1 MDTAASQPRLRFQA
15 RALGAIVTDE
25 SGYCTMTDND
35 PLEGA
40 PGGTP
45 PPTVQGA
52 PAARFVDAPAGDAV
66 AKPAPPPKSTA
77 VAAEP
82 AAPAAPRRKPWILR
96 TAAKAPFT
104 TAYVVITMVLSVV
117 LGTLWKP
124 VEDASFFDI
133 VGYGLPAFEDGRWYT
148 LVTGNFFA
156 LYPVYYIFVAGAFA
170 VVTGFAEVRLGTT
183 RTVLITVGFQFAAVL
198 LTALLF
204 WVFRTSGW
212 DWVSQR
218 ATETDVGFSAGMMAA
233 ISVASATVKPPW
245 RLRLRLLIWVY
256 VLYSVMFIGQMADA
270 EHAFAVL
277 LSMPFSTRLAGPR
290 ALRTR
295 ALPTRFEIRQL
306 AFALVAVSTV
316 SQLLSTFLPDRLT
329 PFGPTND
336 ETDAWWV
343 LIILLTVTLLVANG
357 IRRGYRWA
365 WWLEILAQGV
375 TVLLGVVI
383 GVLVLVS
390 FLATDLTLVI
400 DDPGQFVANMVFS
413 LLLFVLLIVFRDS
426 FRVPRRS
433 KRRLATASN
442 QPEKAKEL
450 LRRWGGDTISWMTTW
465 PENRQLV
472 TADGEGYVA
481 YRRHA
486 GVAVAL
492 GDPVGPPGSTEATL
506 TAFFAACDKAGIIP
520 YMFSCTARTVA
531 VTDALGWHSVQ
542 VAEDNLIDLPTLEY
556 KGKKWQ
562 DIRTALNKAP
572 REGIEF
578 RMVTL
583 ADEPW
588 STVNKVENISAE
600 WLGEKKLPE
609 MGFTL
614 GGLTEALDPEVR
626 VGLAVDAAGAIH
638 GVTSW
643 MPVYGQGGVV
653 RGWTLDLMRRG
664 PEGSYRAAMEF
675 LIASSCLYFKAQG
688 AEFVSLSG
696 APLARSEGDAGGGT
710 AIEKLMDSLGASLEP
725 VYGFRS
731 LHQFKAKFQPR
742 LSPIYMAYRD
752 DADLPRIGIAITR
765 AYLPTAGI
773 GDMMAVVKH

>member
-1 MDTAASQPRLRFQA
+1 MPNATPETA
-15 RALGAIVTDE
+15 
-25 SGYCTMTDND
+25 
-35 PLEGA
+35 
-40 PGGTP
+40 P
-45 PPTVQGA
+45 P
-52 PAARFVDAPAGDAV
+52 APAGSTPAPARAV
-66 AKPAPPPKSTA
+66 AKPQ
-77 VAAEP
+77 P
-82 AAPAAPRRKPWILR
+82 AAGPPASAAGAPATPAAGSSAATGTVAPVEPKQRPWLLR
-96 TAAKAPFT
+96 MAAKAPFT
-104 TAYVVITMVLSVV
+104 TAYVLVTLVLSVV
-117 LGTLWKP
+117 LGTLWES
-124 VEDASFFDI
+124 VEQKSWFDV
-133 VGYGLPAFEDGRWYT
+133 VGYGLPAFQEGRWYT
-148 LVTGNFFA
+148 LITGNFFA
-156 LYPVYYIFVAGAFA
+156 LIPVYYIFVAGAFA
-170 VVTGFAEVRLGTT
+170 VITGFAETRLGTV
-183 RTVLITVGFQFAAVL
+183 RTVVITVGGQIVAVL

-204 WVFRTSGW
+204 RVFRDSGW
-212 DWVSQR
+212 DWAAQR
-218 ATETDVGFSAGMMAA
+218 STETDVGFSAGMMAA
-233 ISVASATVKPPW
+233 ISVASATVRPPW

-256 VLYSVMFIGQMADA
+256 VLYSVLFIGQMADA
-270 EHAFAVL
+270 EHSIAVL
-277 LSMPFSTRLAGPR
+277 LSMPFSTRLAGRHGLR
-290 ALRTR
+290 AR
-295 ALPTRFEIRQL
+295 ALPTRFEVRQL
-306 AFALVAVSTV
+306 AFALVAVSAV
-316 SQLLSTFLPDRLT
+316 SQLLSTVLPDRLT
-329 PFGPTND
+329 PFGPTDD
-336 ETDAWWV
+336 ESDAWWV
-343 LIILLTVTLLVANG
+343 LVILLVITLLVANG

-365 WWLEILAQGV
+365 WWLQVLLQGV
-375 TVLLGVVI
+375 TVLFGVVV
-383 GVLVLVS
+383 GVFAVIS
-390 FLATDLTLVI
+390 WFASDITLQV

-413 LLLFVLLIVFRDS
+413 LLLLVLLIVFRDS

-433 KRRLATASN
+433 RRRLATASN

-472 TADGEGYVA
+472 TADGESYVA

-492 GDPVGPPGSTEATL
+492 GDPVGPREATADTL
-506 TAFFAACDKAGIIP
+506 KAFIAACDKAGIIP
-520 YMFSCTARTVA
+520 YMFSCTERTTA

-542 VAEDNLIDLPTLEY
+542 VAEDNLIDLPTLEF

-572 REGIEF
+572 KEGISF

-588 STVNKVENISAE
+588 SMVNKVENISAE

-626 VGLAVDAAGAIH
+626 VGLAVDAAGTVH

-643 MPVYGQGGVV
+643 MPVYGEGGVV

-675 LIASSCLYFKAQG
+675 LIASSCLFFKAEG

-696 APLARSEGDAGGGT
+696 APLARSDNDAAPDT
-710 AIEKLMDSLGASLEP
+710 AIEKLMDSLGAQLEP

-765 AYLPTAGI
+765 AYLPTAGV
-773 GDMMAVVKH
+773 GDMLAVVKH